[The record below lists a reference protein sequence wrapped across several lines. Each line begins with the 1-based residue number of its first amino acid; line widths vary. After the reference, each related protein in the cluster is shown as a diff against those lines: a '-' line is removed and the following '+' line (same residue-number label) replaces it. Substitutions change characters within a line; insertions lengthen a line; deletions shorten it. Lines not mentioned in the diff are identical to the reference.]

1 MQSEAIKSIFLEQ
14 VYRSESFDNYHGITT
29 DKVMKFTVEPF
40 PVTVEPDDL
49 ETEEREM
56 WVVLDPPGGY
66 LVAFDPLYE
75 VWAVIEQTE
84 KTKFIQVI
92 SGEALAEALHGM

>member
-1 MQSEAIKSIFLEQ
+1 
-14 VYRSESFDNYHGITT
+14 
-29 DKVMKFTVEPF
+29 
-40 PVTVEPDDL
+40 
-49 ETEEREM
+49 M